1 MILGSIVVNQLRFR
15 NIEVPDFPKTDR
27 YSDWHKWAYPIK
39 LALQKT
45 SDFKLYEDFDTPVA
59 EGKLYYD
66 GGLWIIEVWDS
77 VDHFTINSKSKTFER
92 K

>member
-1 MILGSIVVNQLRFR
+1 MILGSMVVNQLRFR
-15 NIEVPDFPKTDR
+15 NIEVPDFPV
-27 YSDWHKWAYPIK
+27 SDKYHDWYNWAYPIK

-45 SDFKLYEDFDTPVA
+45 TDFKLYEDFDHPIA

-66 GGLWIIEVWDS
+66 TGLWIIEVWDK
-77 VDHFTINSKSKTFER
+77 VDHFVINSKSKTFER